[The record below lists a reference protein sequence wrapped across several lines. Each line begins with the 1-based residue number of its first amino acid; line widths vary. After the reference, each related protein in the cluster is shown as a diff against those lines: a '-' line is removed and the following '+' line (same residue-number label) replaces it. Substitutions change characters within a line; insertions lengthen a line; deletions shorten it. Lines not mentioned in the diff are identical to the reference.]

1 VQILTFGVLAHSI
14 RTSTID
20 ISKLDEIR
28 AQILQDNR
36 PFIP

>member
-1 VQILTFGVLAHSI
+1 VQIPTFSVLAHGI

-28 AQILQDNR
+28 AQILQDN
-36 PFIP
+36 